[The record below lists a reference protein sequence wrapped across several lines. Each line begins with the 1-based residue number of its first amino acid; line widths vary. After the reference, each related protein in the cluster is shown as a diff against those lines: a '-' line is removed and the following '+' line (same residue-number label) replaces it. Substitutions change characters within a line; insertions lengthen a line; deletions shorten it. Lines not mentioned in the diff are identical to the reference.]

1 MNIYKQGKWSRKTFS
16 MCVMISLI
24 AIYSM
29 NVLAALPRF
38 AGELTV
44 PGKAL
49 GDKTLVN
56 VNGSNVESGSLIFS
70 SSIIRTPK
78 SSEAIINL
86 GKTGR
91 VRLAPSTTLTLF
103 FDENSLHGKLSGG
116 KAYLMSSSDNLNTVF
131 SVKNAG
137 QFKFASNTSA
147 VLLNK
152 SDGLEVNLDAG
163 QIISLNST
171 GKVFVRK
178 SGNDSFI
185 RLKTGET
192 ISVTRSA
199 ARRRAISGTE
209 WLVWAATLGGAVT
222 GIISASVSD
231 NNRTPL
237 DDSGALVVSPNQ

>member
-1 MNIYKQGKWSRKTFS
+1 MNMNIYKQGKWSRKTFS
-16 MCVMISLI
+16 ICLMITFI

-29 NVLAALPRF
+29 NVLAALPKV

-49 GDKTLVN
+49 GDRTLVN

-91 VRLAPSTTLTLF
+91 VRLAPSTTLTLV
-103 FDENSLHGKLSGG
+103 FDENSLHGKLSSG
-116 KAYLMSSSDNLNTVF
+116 KVYLMSSFDDLNTIF

-152 SDGLEVNLDAG
+152 SDGLEVNLG
-163 QIISLNST
+163 VGRITSLNST
-171 GKVFVRK
+171 GRVFVKK
-178 SGNDSFI
+178 SGNDRLI
-185 RLKTGET
+185 RLRTGET
-192 ISVTRSA
+192 IGATRQSVAGR
-199 ARRRAISGTE
+199 TE
-209 WLVWAATLGGAVT
+209 WLVWATALGGAVT
-222 GIISASVSD
+222 GTVLASVSD
-231 NNRTPL
+231 NNRISL
-237 DDSGALVVSPNQ
+237 DDSGTVLVSPNQ